1 MARRFSSGA
10 SAVPWRAKFLSVS
23 VFRRVTKKL
32 LCPRCGDVLADA
44 DYRPVAGS
52 LALSAPG
59 GYQLTPQMGAIHI
72 QRAEQELASASSTA
86 DASEARTRLEF
97 IRRNAGELL
106 YDLPCHQGHY
116 TLATAPQIT
125 RALRRAKGDWVSLG
139 EQ

>member
-1 MARRFSSGA
+1 M
-10 SAVPWRAKFLSVS
+10 
-23 VFRRVTKKL
+23 TKKL

-97 IRRNAGELL
+97 IRRHAGELM
-106 YDLPCHQGHY
+106 YDLPCHRGHY

-125 RALRRAKGDWVSLG
+125 RALRRGEGGWASLS

>member
-1 MARRFSSGA
+1 
-10 SAVPWRAKFLSVS
+10 
-23 VFRRVTKKL
+23 VTTKL
-32 LCPRCGDVLADA
+32 LCPQCGDVLADA
-44 DYRPVAGS
+44 DYRPMAGS
-52 LALSAPG
+52 LALSGLG
-59 GYQLTPQMGAIHI
+59 GHQLTPQMGAIHTP
-72 QRAEQELASASSTA
+72 RAEQELASASSPAGA
-86 DASEARTRLEF
+86 DEARARLEF

>member
-1 MARRFSSGA
+1 M
-10 SAVPWRAKFLSVS
+10 S
-23 VFRRVTKKL
+23 VFKRVTKKL

-59 GYQLTPQMGAIHI
+59 GNQLSPEMGATHVR
-72 QRAEQELASASSTA
+72 RAEQELASADSSAGA
-86 DASEARTRLEF
+86 DEARARLEF
-97 IRRNAGELL
+97 IRRHAGELM

-116 TLATAPQIT
+116 TLATAPQIA
-125 RALRRAKGDWVSLG
+125 RALRQAKGDWVNLT